1 VKVRR
6 PSPAMIVACIALF
19 VSLGGSSVAAIS
31 FARNAG
37 AVDGKSAVGAKASL
51 KHAAGK
57 LVAAGPNGKIRSR
70 FLERPGRPVSF
81 GSYVPVTDN
90 ATGSPVTIASIAG
103 IGELTATC
111 ADQNNRAGVEDP
123 ITRLTF
129 NNNSGVPVNFSRQI
143 GGANATV
150 TPQLAGTVETFQIPG
165 ANSFRLHAQNSSLT
179 VNMLVD
185 GVVRQDAPNT
195 GDAKCLVYGVT
206 FRVAR

>member
-1 VKVRR
+1 MKVRK

-19 VSLGGSSVAAIS
+19 VSLGGTSVAAIS
-31 FARNAG
+31 FARNSG

-70 FLERPGRPVSF
+70 FLERPGRPSSF

-90 ATGSPVTIASIAG
+90 ATGSPVTVASIAG
-103 IGELTATC
+103 IGDLSATC

-129 NNNSGVPVNFSRQI
+129 NNTSGAAINFARQI
-143 GGANATV
+143 GGQGATV
-150 TPQLAGTVETFQIPG
+150 SPQLAGTVETFQIPG
-165 ANSFRLHAQNSSLT
+165 ANSFTLHAQNSSLT
-179 VNMLVD
+179 VNMLVE
-185 GVVRQDAPNT
+185 GVVRQDAANT
-195 GDAKCLVYGVT
+195 ADAKCYVYGVT
-206 FRVAR
+206 FRVAH